1 MKTSLFVVKFGWTKQ
16 KRISEIL
23 KLEFRQGVNMRA
35 LFESPAGLLLL
46 LLVIVLFGA
55 KKMPDAAR
63 SLGRSIR
70 IFKSEMDT
78 PNSDKKGSAPG
89 TSPDSASKDSI

>member
-1 MKTSLFVVKFGWTKQ
+1 
-16 KRISEIL
+16 
-23 KLEFRQGVNMRA
+23 MRA

-70 IFKSEMDT
+70 IFKSEMDS
-78 PNSDKKGSAPG
+78 PNSEKKDAAPG
-89 TSPDSASKDSI
+89 ESPDSSNKDSN

>member
-1 MKTSLFVVKFGWTKQ
+1 
-16 KRISEIL
+16 
-23 KLEFRQGVNMRA
+23 MRA

-78 PNSDKKGSAPG
+78 PNAEKKDVAASK
-89 TSPDSASKDSI
+89 SPDTLSKDSN

>member
-1 MKTSLFVVKFGWTKQ
+1 
-16 KRISEIL
+16 
-23 KLEFRQGVNMRA
+23 MRA

-70 IFKSEMDT
+70 IFKSEMDSPNAEKEDAT
-78 PNSDKKGSAPG
+78 PVESA
-89 TSPDSASKDSI
+89 DSTNKDSN